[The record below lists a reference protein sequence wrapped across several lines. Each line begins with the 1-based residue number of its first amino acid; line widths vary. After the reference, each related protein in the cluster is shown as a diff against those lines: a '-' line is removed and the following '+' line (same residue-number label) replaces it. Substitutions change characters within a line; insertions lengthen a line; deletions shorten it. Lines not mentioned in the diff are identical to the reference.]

1 MTTDADHHRVLK
13 AAGFKFDE
21 NNEVNRDPQGFV
33 TSRHRM
39 PDLTQDDLAAKYLLP
54 VIYAA
59 CKDKVIDIETRNG
72 PTFVFCYEAFSNCE
86 HGHCH
91 AKGETFGQ
99 ALHSFTIALLDAGVI
114 E

>member
-1 MTTDADHHRVLK
+1 MTTESDHHRVLK
-13 AAGFKFDE
+13 AAGFRPINASETHWFTPESKYE
-21 NNEVNRDPQGFV
+21 GPI
-33 TSRHRM
+33 
-39 PDLTQDDLAAKYLLP
+39 DLTQDDLAAKYLLP

-99 ALHSFTIALLDAGVI
+99 ALHAFTIALLDAGII